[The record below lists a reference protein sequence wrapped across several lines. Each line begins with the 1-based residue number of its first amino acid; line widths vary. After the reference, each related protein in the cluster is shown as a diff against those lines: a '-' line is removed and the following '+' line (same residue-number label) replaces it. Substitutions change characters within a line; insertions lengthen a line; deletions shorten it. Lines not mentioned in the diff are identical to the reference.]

1 MQVSSAAPSL
11 GSAVR
16 RDRARA
22 AHPPREEGP
31 WPPPAPRALGA
42 TPGWPCSQPC
52 PRVSTAPGRFCA
64 RETGWH
70 VTVLRGHPGRS
81 RLKRNPASTHLSV
94 GPEGASA
101 HAAWSRTRQLGPQSL
116 PQLKRSWPARG
127 SPQEKWDG
135 HLSHLSPERAAKP
148 GVGESPGPRPSPS
161 TPGRL
166 PF

>member
-31 WPPPAPRALGA
+31 WPPPAPRAPGA

-81 RLKRNPASTHLSV
+81 GLKRNPASTHLSV

-101 HAAWSRTRQLGPQSL
+101 HAAWSRTRQLGPQAL
-116 PQLKRSWPARG
+116 PQFEALLAGKRESTGEVGW
-127 SPQEKWDG
+127 SPR
-135 HLSHLSPERAAKP
+135 HLSPERAAKP
-148 GVGESPGPRPSPS
+148 GVVESPGPRPSPS